1 MRVLQPGRG
10 RAGIMTWICLV
21 LPPQKRV
28 RNWLGEG
35 VNHAVMNIE
44 KANVKLGSGSIV
56 SKP

>member
-1 MRVLQPGRG
+1 MTVFQPERG
-10 RAGIMTWICLV
+10 RAGIMTWFCLV

-35 VNHAVMNIE
+35 VNHEVMNIE
-44 KANVKLGSGSIV
+44 KANVKLGYGSIV